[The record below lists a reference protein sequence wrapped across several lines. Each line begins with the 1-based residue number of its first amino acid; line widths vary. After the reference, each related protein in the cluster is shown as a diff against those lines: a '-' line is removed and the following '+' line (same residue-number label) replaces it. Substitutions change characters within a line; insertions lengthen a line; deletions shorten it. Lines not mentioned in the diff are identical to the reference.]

1 MFIWSPT
8 NLIVKYLC
16 SSLPSVQHY
25 CFCEVPL
32 APEVIVW
39 LLVILAPLLALVRLE
54 ALHRGFLPSRS
65 VQDLPKPSSFEY
77 LWYIVFLEL
86 NIFPKFSMVWQ
97 IKILSFL
104 GKFTKGCPRG
114 WGTKG
119 CPRGG
124 GTKGCPRGGGTKRG
138 AWTGAFPVTLHLT
151 EAALD
156 WHGLSWLLSEHQ
168 NCVKP

>member
-77 LWYIVFLEL
+77 LWNIVFLEL
-86 NIFPKFSMVWQ
+86 NIFPKFSMVSLTNKNFKFFRQVYQVMSPGMGYQGMSPGMGYQGMSPGRGYQERGMDWS
-97 IKILSFL
+97 LSCH
-104 GKFTKGCPRG
+104 FTPNWSCSRL
-114 WGTKG
+114 
-119 CPRGG
+119 
-124 GTKGCPRGGGTKRG
+124 
-138 AWTGAFPVTLHLT
+138 AWLV
-151 EAALD
+151 
-156 WHGLSWLLSEHQ
+156 LSTFWTPKL
-168 NCVKP
+168 C